1 MQGSSEGGAL
11 FSVVWGVLATGFG
24 VIVAADIRG
33 AAGRLLTFSQRSVLF
48 GATRRTPV
56 RPGFFR
62 AVAAVFALLGPVMLV
77 TGVRELAQGDGA
89 VTAGFPPIPLPIA
102 GGMALF
108 TAVAFW
114 QLWRRDGMLR
124 QEWARGAV
132 VERSAA
138 GVLTASLA
146 GFVAALALGGPVFAM
161 GAWLVGGLA
170 GLVLLLGG
178 SRTAPPGRSGGDGR

>member
-33 AAGRLLTFSQRSVLF
+33 AAARLLTFSQRSVLF
-48 GATRRTPV
+48 GAPRRTLV
-56 RPGFFR
+56 RPGFVR
-62 AVAAVFALLGPVMLV
+62 AVAAVFALIGPVVFV
-77 TGVRELAQGDGA
+77 TGVRELARGDGA
-89 VTAGFPPIPLPIA
+89 FGAGFPPVPLPIA
-102 GGMALF
+102 GVMALS

-114 QLWRRDGMLR
+114 QLWRREGVLR
-124 QEWARGAV
+124 QEWDRGTV
-132 VERSAA
+132 VARSAA

-146 GFVAALALGGPVFAM
+146 GFAAAVVLGGPVFAM